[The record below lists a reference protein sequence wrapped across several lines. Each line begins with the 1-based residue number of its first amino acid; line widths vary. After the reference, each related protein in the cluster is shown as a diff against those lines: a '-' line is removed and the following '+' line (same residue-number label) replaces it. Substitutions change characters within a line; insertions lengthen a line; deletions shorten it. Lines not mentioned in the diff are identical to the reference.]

1 MLNPDQLLTPEESA
15 QVDAALMTNKEKFG
29 TRVAIYALRV
39 LKQISAAQGMPMG
52 AIGPAEL
59 SEFVE
64 HQEGLVAANGLAVD
78 EPFKDFWANLV
89 LSSRRQLEQVA
100 QVHDKALAAVTVEE
114 TIAWFEAKSKEI
126 HGL

>member
-1 MLNPDQLLTPEESA
+1 
-15 QVDAALMTNKEKFG
+15 
-29 TRVAIYALRV
+29 RVAEADRGGTGD
-39 LKQISAAQGMPMG
+39 ANGRDR
-52 AIGPAEL
+52 PAEL

-64 HQEGLVAANGLAVD
+64 HQEGLVTANGLAVD

-100 QVHDKALAAVTVEE
+100 QVHDKALAEVTVGE
-114 TIAWFEAKSKEI
+114 TIAWFEAKSKEM

>member
-39 LKQISAAQGMPMG
+39 LKQIAAAQGMPMG

-64 HQEGLVAANGLAVD
+64 HQEGLVTANGLAVD
-78 EPFKDFWANLV
+78 EPFKDFGRIWC
-89 LSSRRQLEQVA
+89 SRRA
-100 QVHDKALAAVTVEE
+100 GS
-114 TIAWFEAKSKEI
+114 WSKWPRCMTRP
-126 HGL
+126 